1 MLTTPRP
8 LPEHPA
14 AQPAVRNVQRSM
26 PAGQVIPGLTPERPR
41 ARAGSVQASVSTSA
55 PAPTYARAGLSQRE
69 IAVLKAW
76 FDCDSK
82 VGAAARLHIALGTI
96 NTHLVRIRDKYA
108 KVGRP
113 APTKAALV
121 ARALQDGFVA
131 LDDL

>member
-1 MLTTPRP
+1 VLTTPHP
-8 LPEHPA
+8 LPEP
-14 AQPAVRNVQRSM
+14 PTSLSAVGHM
-26 PAGQVIPGLTPERPR
+26 PWSVRAGQVVPGLTPERPR
-41 ARAGSVQASVSTSA
+41 ACTGNMHASVSTSVT
-55 PAPTYARAGLSQRE
+55 PPTYSRAGLSQRE

-121 ARALQDGFVA
+121 ARALQDGFVT

>member
-1 MLTTPRP
+1 M
-8 LPEHPA
+8 
-14 AQPAVRNVQRSM
+14 
-26 PAGQVIPGLTPERPR
+26 
-41 ARAGSVQASVSTSA
+41 
-55 PAPTYARAGLSQRE
+55 YAKAGLSQRE
-69 IAVLKAW
+69 IDVLKAW